1 VNEVADRVW
10 WRDGVLYQIY
20 PRSFADSNGDG
31 IGDLRGV
38 IEHLKHLEWLGVDG
52 VWLNPVTPSP
62 NADWGYDVSDY
73 MDVDPDLGTLRDL
86 DELLSEAGR
95 RGMRVLLDLVP
106 NHTSDRHPWFVDSQS
121 SRTSKRRDWYVWAD
135 PRVDGSPPNNWLS
148 VFGGPAWTLDDR
160 TGQWYLHNFLP
171 QQPDLNWWSDCVRDV
186 FDDVLRFWY
195 DRGVA
200 GFRIDVAHGIVKDR
214 ALRDNLPV
222 THDDH
227 PLIRQ
232 IGQRQ
237 TYNMNRP
244 EVHDVLRRWR
254 AVSDAYDP
262 PRILVGETWALDLA
276 GLPAYY
282 GIDRDELH
290 LAFNFPFATAPFE
303 ADVLR
308 HVVEETEKRLAF
320 RGWPVWTASNH
331 DIGRFASRWCQGD
344 ERRARVALM
353 VLLTLRGTPFLYAG
367 DEIGLPDAEVPRER
381 LRDPVGIRHWPENPG
396 RDGCRTPMP
405 WTSETG
411 GGFTAPSVDP
421 WLPVSTSPA
430 GSVREQRGDP
440 GSILRL
446 TKDLIA
452 LRRASPDLSRGDY
465 RTIATP
471 PGTWAYRRGSR
482 ILVAV
487 SLSDRTTEIACP
499 RGWVVA
505 ATDPERIG
513 SAVEGP
519 FRIRGWEGI
528 VLRTGK
534 AGGDTVHRP
543 ALG

>member
-1 VNEVADRVW
+1 VNEAADRVW
-10 WRDGVLYQIY
+10 WRDAVLYQIY
-20 PRSFADSNGDG
+20 PRSFADANGDG

-38 IEHLKHLEWLGVDG
+38 IEHLEHLEWLGVDG
-52 VWLNPVTPSP
+52 IWLTPVTPSP

-73 MDVDPDLGTLRDL
+73 TDVDPDFGTLRDL
-86 DELLSEAGR
+86 DELLREAGR

-106 NHTSDRHPWFVDSQS
+106 NHTSDRHPWFVESRS
-121 SRTSKRRDWYVWAD
+121 SRESPRRDWYVWRD
-135 PRVDGSPPNNWLS
+135 QRVDGSPPNNWVS
-148 VFGGPAWTLDDR
+148 VFGGPAWTFDDR
-160 TGQWYLHNFLP
+160 TGQWYLHNFLA
-171 QQPDLNWWSDCVRDV
+171 QQPDLNWWSEGVRDA

-195 DRGVA
+195 ERGVA

-214 ALRDNLPV
+214 ALRDNLPA
-222 THDDH
+222 TDDDH
-227 PLIRQ
+227 PLIKA

-254 AVSDAYDP
+254 AVSDEYDP

-282 GIDRDELH
+282 GVDQDELH

-303 ADVLR
+303 VEVLR
-308 HVVEETEKRLAF
+308 QVVEETEKRLAF

-331 DIGRFASRWCQGD
+331 DIGRFTTRWCRGD
-344 ERRARVALM
+344 ERKARVALM
-353 VLLTLRGTPFLYAG
+353 LLLTLRGTPLLYAG
-367 DEIGLPDAEVPRER
+367 DEIGLPDTEVPPGR
-381 LRDPVGIRHWPENPG
+381 LRDPVGIQDWPENPG
-396 RDGCRTPMP
+396 RDGCRTPIP

-421 WLPVSTSPA
+421 WLPVAASPG

-452 LRRASPDLSRGDY
+452 LRRASSDLSRGDY
-465 RTIATP
+465 RTIPSP
-471 PGTWAYRRGSR
+471 PGTWAYRRGGE

-487 SLSDRTTEIACP
+487 GLSDSTSEITCP
-499 RGWVVA
+499 RGSVVA

-513 SAVEGP
+513 SPVEGAFP
-519 FRIRGWEGI
+519 IVGYEGI
-528 VLRTGK
+528 VVRTGET
-534 AGGDTVHRP
+534 GRDTVHGLAP
-543 ALG
+543 G